1 MGAGLPPV
9 ARSGAKTMKSYRTKE
24 IAMLGGVHPN
34 TVRFYEE
41 MGLLPPVER
50 KPNGYRVFTDRHLRQ
65 IRLIRTALRSEI
77 LAAGLRE
84 MVLSI
89 LKSAANEDGTALT
102 KAYQYRQDIMAE
114 KGRAEEAIAIID
126 TMLHPS
132 SQDDSTAVPR
142 TRREMAMLLGITPDV
157 LRDWERN
164 GLINVPCDANGH
176 RLYGTRQMR
185 RLKVIRTLR
194 NANYSQMAILRM
206 LTQLVAGRENL
217 RAALDTPGPEE
228 DIITATDRY
237 LTALDG
243 ALSDA
248 DSMIGQLEAK

>member
-1 MGAGLPPV
+1 
-9 ARSGAKTMKSYRTKE
+9 MKSYRTKE
-24 IAMLGGVHPN
+24 IAVLGGVHPN

-84 MVLSI
+84 MVFSL
-89 LKSAANEDGTALT
+89 LKSAAREDGTALH
-102 KAYQYRQDIMAE
+102 KARQYRQEILAE
-114 KGRAEEAIAIID
+114 KTRAEEAVTIIAA
-126 TMLHPS
+126 MLHAPP
-132 SQDDSTAVPR
+132 QDDSTAVPQ
-142 TRREMAMLLGITPDV
+142 TRREMAAQLGITPDV

-164 GLINVPCDANGH
+164 GLADIPRDANGR
-176 RLYGTRQMR
+176 RLYGTRQVQ

-206 LTQLVAGRENL
+206 LTQLEAGGENI

-228 DIITATDRY
+228 NIATAADRY

-248 DSMIGQLEAK
+248 DSVIGQLEEK